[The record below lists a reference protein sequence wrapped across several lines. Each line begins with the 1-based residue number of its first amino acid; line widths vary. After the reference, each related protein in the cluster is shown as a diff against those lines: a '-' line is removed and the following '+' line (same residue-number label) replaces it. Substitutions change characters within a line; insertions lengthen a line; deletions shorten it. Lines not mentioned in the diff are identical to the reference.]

1 MKIALI
7 TLFAFALVLAEPPVP
22 SNQYI
27 PANTYLGPKLSTPAS
42 TYGAPAQTE
51 AILKPSSSYG
61 PPTNTYIPPSNSYG
75 PPSNTYGPP
84 SNTYGPPSNT
94 YGPPSNTYGPPSNTY
109 GPPGYGGRDEEESE
123 PANYQFSYHVEDAA
137 SGNDFGH
144 EEERQGDVA
153 KGKYFVLLPDGRR
166 QTVEYTADLDGY
178 KPKVTYEQ
186 VGGYPSGGP
195 NGYPASNGGYQ
206 Y

>member
-7 TLFAFALVLAEPPVP
+7 TLTAFALVLAEPPVP
-22 SNQYI
+22 NSQYL
-27 PANTYLGPKLSTPAS
+27 PSNTYGAPRPSTPAS

-51 AILKPSSSYG
+51 AILRPSS
-61 PPTNTYIPPSNSYG
+61 SYG

-84 SNTYGPPSNT
+84 SNTYGPPSNA
-94 YGPPSNTYGPPSNTY
+94 Y
-109 GPPGYGGRDEEESE
+109 GPPGGGYPGGRGGDDQSE
-123 PANYQFSYHVEDAA
+123 PANYQFSYHVDDPP

-144 EEERQGDVA
+144 EEQRQGDVA
-153 KGKYFVLLPDGRR
+153 KGKYFVLLPDGRL
-166 QTVEYTADLDGY
+166 QTVEYTADSDGY
-178 KPKVTYEQ
+178 KPKITYEQ

-195 NGYPASNGGYQ
+195 GGYPSGGPTGYPAANGGGNGGYQ

>member
-7 TLFAFALVLAEPPVP
+7 TLSAFALVLAEPPVP
-22 SNQYI
+22 SSQYL
-27 PANTYLGPKLSTPAS
+27 PSNTYGAPKLSTPAS

-61 PPTNTYIPPSNSYG
+61 PPSSSYG

-109 GPPGYGGRDEEESE
+109 GPPGYGGRDDQSE

-144 EEERQGDVA
+144 EEQRQGDVA
-153 KGKYFVLLPDGRR
+153 KGKYFVLLPDGRL
-166 QTVEYTADLDGY
+166 QTVEYTADNDGY
-178 KPKVTYEQ
+178 KPKISYEQ

-195 NGYPASNGGYQ
+195 SGYPSGGPSNGGYQ